1 MINHEI
7 FGYLQLPWQC
17 KSQTKIRDLMF
28 ACIEVIEVLRHSC
41 QTITWDKQKW
51 FTRISP
57 AEKHLP
63 GWGVPWLFLAG
74 YVAFLQHYEE
84 LYWGHLIYYT
94 DLYCNTMVAPPMSH
108 DRDSSIIESS
118 HELALQCMITVSCRY
133 YSDIIYNYNY
143 IIPNKKARE
152 WFNKNAKGMIWIGD
166 SNIVGDYRGYLRRTL
181 RYEELLKHPT
191 VGCLHQEIDVRLKHE
206 ITSFVVIK
214 HLLYIQYIYITI

>member
-1 MINHEI
+1 MRFLGTCNCLAVQKPNKNTRFDVRMHWSHWSIKA
-7 FGYLQLPWQC
+7 F
-17 KSQTKIRDLMF
+17 S
-28 ACIEVIEVLRHSC
+28 

-118 HELALQCMITVSCRY
+118 HELALQCLITVSCRY
-133 YSDIIYNYNY
+133 Y
-143 IIPNKKARE
+143 
-152 WFNKNAKGMIWIGD
+152 MILYTI
-166 SNIVGDYRGYLRRTL
+166 T
-181 RYEELLKHPT
+181 
-191 VGCLHQEIDVRLKHE
+191 
-206 ITSFVVIK
+206 ITSY
-214 HLLYIQYIYITI
+214 LTRRPGNGSTRTQGNDLNRR